1 MQILFFSNI
10 QSMFYCKLAA
20 RVVWNR
26 WDCNNKADVEAIN
39 CFFWRRLV
47 VPGLKKSNPN
57 GCFTLNLA
65 QRKQHICNLS
75 TSRHYMYMYVV
86 CIYIYTC
93 VYTSLLQIYKH
104 VMYDMHISTTHVF
117 FSNLITLDVYC
128 WISIM
133 CRPALKNQRMT
144 PGQWGGGSQTASAC
158 GGRSLFGGGQ
168 GGQGAGAETGMKSE
182 IGWRN
187 FRFGKAQHQDI
198 VFGTCF
204 MWHLN
209 EVKWKGILFINSRP
223 ARSEVCWRG
232 ILEYSWNCD
241 MWNHISAS
249 VQAVTQ
255 VSQGVI
261 SWKIFV
267 GSISRSMLN

>member
-1 MQILFFSNI
+1 MTLKNANIVFSNI

-26 WDCNNKADVEAIN
+26 WDCNNEADVEAIN

-47 VPGLKKSNPN
+47 VPGLKKSTPN

-117 FSNLITLDVYC
+117 LFFFNLDVYC
-128 WISIM
+128 
-133 CRPALKNQRMT
+133 
-144 PGQWGGGSQTASAC
+144 
-158 GGRSLFGGGQ
+158 
-168 GGQGAGAETGMKSE
+168 
-182 IGWRN
+182 
-187 FRFGKAQHQDI
+187 
-198 VFGTCF
+198 
-204 MWHLN
+204 
-209 EVKWKGILFINSRP
+209 
-223 ARSEVCWRG
+223 
-232 ILEYSWNCD
+232 
-241 MWNHISAS
+241 
-249 VQAVTQ
+249 
-255 VSQGVI
+255 
-261 SWKIFV
+261 
-267 GSISRSMLN
+267 

>member
-1 MQILFFSNI
+1 MTLKNANIVSSNI

-47 VPGLKKSNPN
+47 VPGLKKSTPN

-117 FSNLITLDVYC
+117 LSYQFRCLL
-128 WISIM
+128 
-133 CRPALKNQRMT
+133 L
-144 PGQWGGGSQTASAC
+144 
-158 GGRSLFGGGQ
+158 
-168 GGQGAGAETGMKSE
+168 
-182 IGWRN
+182 N
-187 FRFGKAQHQDI
+187 FDH
-198 VFGTCF
+198 
-204 MWHLN
+204 
-209 EVKWKGILFINSRP
+209 
-223 ARSEVCWRG
+223 
-232 ILEYSWNCD
+232 
-241 MWNHISAS
+241 
-249 VQAVTQ
+249 VQA
-255 VSQGVI
+255 SLSSFI
-261 SWKIFV
+261 
-267 GSISRSMLN
+267 